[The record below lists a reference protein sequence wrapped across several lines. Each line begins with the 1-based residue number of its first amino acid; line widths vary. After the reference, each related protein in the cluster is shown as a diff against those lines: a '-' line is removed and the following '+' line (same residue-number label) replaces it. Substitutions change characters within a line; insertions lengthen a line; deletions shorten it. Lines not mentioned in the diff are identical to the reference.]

1 MNALSKSHT
10 FTITAALQ
18 IISCTE
24 SKLKEFAAMYSYHYT
39 CIPTDCRYHLIPNNR
54 FPQPH
59 NDFRPEIDCHL
70 IQPNTLS
77 VTLSLPTIVRT
88 MIALLYLIMFLFLGI
103 MAVKQVPI
111 TAIAIWSVL
120 FFSTS
125 LFLLLG
131 KMAAFHLT
139 ISRLMRLFEVQT

>member
-10 FTITAALQ
+10 FTITAAPQ

-24 SKLKEFAAMYSYHYT
+24 SKLKEFAAMYSYHCT

-59 NDFRPEIDCHL
+59 NDFRPEIDCQL

-77 VTLSLPTIVRT
+77 VTLSLSTIVRT

-103 MAVKQVPI
+103 MAVKQVSI

-139 ISRLMRLFEVQT
+139 IFRLMHLFEVQT